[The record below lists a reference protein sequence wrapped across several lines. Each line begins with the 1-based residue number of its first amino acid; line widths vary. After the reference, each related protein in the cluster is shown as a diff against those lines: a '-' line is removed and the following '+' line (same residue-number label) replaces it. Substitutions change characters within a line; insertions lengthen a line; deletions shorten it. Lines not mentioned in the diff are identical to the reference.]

1 MPSLGLNLISA
12 SRLQS
17 YSLITPEKALMFSE
31 NRLLT
36 IGEQIRGL
44 YYLPVEV
51 IDNKVLQTLN
61 RKRPA
66 FEALEP
72 SEQSKRIKHL
82 EEALSKANEALEKA
96 KAPAPS
102 KEKRE
107 ADKARRATLSL
118 WHQRLG
124 HVNERVIKYLLK
136 DLYHESGNPIGAL
149 EEHFRKCEPCKKASF
164 TNKVNRKSR
173 NATKEY

>member
-72 SEQSKRIKHL
+72 SKQLERIKHL
-82 EEALSKANEALEKA
+82 EEALSKANKALEKA

-102 KEKRE
+102 KEKQE
-107 ADKARRATLSL
+107 ANKARRDTLSL
-118 WHQRLG
+118 W
-124 HVNERVIKYLLK
+124 Y
-136 DLYHESGNPIGAL
+136 
-149 EEHFRKCEPCKKASF
+149 
-164 TNKVNRKSR
+164 
-173 NATKEY
+173 